1 MIYFV
6 LPVPPSVN
14 TAYRVTR
21 GRRVKTAK
29 AVDWAMQA
37 KREVQR
43 QLQGAPPS
51 SEPCVLII
59 NVERGVTT
67 SREDVDNRLKLL
79 QDALVAGGAI
89 VDDSQIVAL
98 AAAWAP
104 PGTRTARLAL
114 MPAQDLSIEFH
125 VAKSSRPA
133 GAWIIPAALSEEE
146 AA

>member
-14 TAYRVTR
+14 EAYRVTR
-21 GRRVKTAK
+21 GRRVKTA
-29 AVDWAMQA
+29 AAIDWDMQA
-37 KREVQR
+37 RREVER
-43 QLQGAPPS
+43 QMQGRAPIDGPS
-51 SEPCVLII
+51 ILVI
-59 NVERGVTT
+59 NVERGARTA
-67 SREDVDNRLKLL
+67 REDVDNRLKLL
-79 QDALVAGGAI
+79 QDQLVKGGAI
-89 VDDSQIVAL
+89 EDDSLIVAL

-114 MPAQDLSIEFH
+114 VPASNLSIEFH

>member
-14 TAYRVTR
+14 KAYRVTR
-21 GRRVKTAK
+21 GRRVKSAA

-37 KREVQR
+37 KREVER
-43 QLQGAPPS
+43 QCAGRAPIS
-51 SEPCVLII
+51 TPCILVI
-59 NVERGVTT
+59 NVERGIAT

-79 QDALVAGGAI
+79 QDSLVTGGAI
-89 VDDSQIVAL
+89 IDDSLIVAL

-104 PGTRTARLAL
+104 PGTRTARLAIL
-114 MPAQDLSIEFH
+114 PAEKLSIEFH

-133 GAWIIPAALSEEE
+133 GAWIIPAALTEEE

>member
-14 TAYRVTR
+14 EAYRITR
-21 GRRVKTAK
+21 GKRVKTSK
-29 AVDWAMQA
+29 AVDWDMQA
-37 KREVQR
+37 QREVAR
-43 QLQGAPPS
+43 QMHGKPMGV
-51 SEPCVLII
+51 EPCILII
-59 NVERGVTT
+59 NVERGETT
-67 SREDVDNRLKLL
+67 TREDVDNRLKLL
-79 QDALVAGGAI
+79 QDSLVKGGAI
-89 VDDSQIVAL
+89 MDDSLIVAL

-114 MPAQDLSIEFH
+114 VPATNLSIEFH
-125 VAKSSRPA
+125 VAKTSRPA